1 MIGLRSIEIL
11 VPSRMG
17 RTVPTFRQWLNA
29 EYQEW
34 MKMKV
39 MLPEEERRALKE
51 LLDAAVTRSDAGSIV
66 PRPIP
71 SETMF
76 MLMLV
81 HLKARVNEVEERM
94 NEKASISSS
103 VQ

>member
-1 MIGLRSIEIL
+1 
-11 VPSRMG
+11 MG
-17 RTVPTFRQWLNA
+17 RAVPTFRQWLNA

-34 MKMKV
+34 MKMKI
-39 MLPEEERRALKE
+39 MLPEEERKALKE

-66 PRPIP
+66 PRPLP

-81 HLKARVNEVEERM
+81 YLKTELNRSKEHGEDE
-94 NEKASISSS
+94 
-103 VQ
+103 

>member
-1 MIGLRSIEIL
+1 
-11 VPSRMG
+11 MG
-17 RTVPTFRQWLNA
+17 RIVPTFRQWLNS

-39 MLPEEERRALKE
+39 VLPGPKRKALKE

-66 PRPIP
+66 PRPLP

-76 MLMLV
+76 KLMLV
-81 HLKARVNEVEERM
+81 HLEAKLDNIR
-94 NEKASISSS
+94 SDPP
-103 VQ
+103 

>member
-1 MIGLRSIEIL
+1 LTK
-11 VPSRMG
+11 MG
-17 RTVPTFRQWLNA
+17 RSTPTFRQWLNA

-39 MLPEEERRALKE
+39 MLSQEERKALKE

-66 PRPIP
+66 PRPLP
-71 SETMF
+71 TEMMF

-81 HLKARVNEVEERM
+81 NMKAKINELEEWTR
-94 NEKASISSS
+94 E
-103 VQ
+103 

>member
-1 MIGLRSIEIL
+1 MGRSI
-11 VPSRMG
+11 
-17 RTVPTFRQWLNA
+17 PTFRQWLNA

-39 MLPEEERRALKE
+39 VLPPEERKALKE

-66 PRPIP
+66 PRPLP

-81 HLKARVNEVEERM
+81 HLKAEINELQKNM
-94 NEKASISSS
+94 DTLSCSQS
-103 VQ
+103 

>member
-1 MIGLRSIEIL
+1 MQRTHLMEQNL
-11 VPSRMG
+11 KAPDMG

-39 MLPEEERRALKE
+39 VLPEEKRKALKE

-66 PRPIP
+66 PRPLP

-81 HLKARVNEVEERM
+81 HLKARINELEERTR
-94 NEKASISSS
+94 E
-103 VQ
+103 

>member
-1 MIGLRSIEIL
+1 
-11 VPSRMG
+11 MG
-17 RTVPTFRQWLNA
+17 RSTPTFRQWLNA

-34 MKMKV
+34 IKMKIV
-39 MLPEEERRALKE
+39 LPEEERKALKE

-66 PRPIP
+66 PRPLP

-81 HLKARVNEVEERM
+81 HLQAKINKSEEAAFSGRHR
-94 NEKASISSS
+94 
-103 VQ
+103 

>member
-1 MIGLRSIEIL
+1 
-11 VPSRMG
+11 MG
-17 RTVPTFRQWLNA
+17 RSTPTFRQWLNS

-39 MLPEEERRALKE
+39 VLPEEERKALKE

-66 PRPIP
+66 PRPLP

-81 HLKARVNEVEERM
+81 HLKAETNESHANGRVAGKGEETVIPD
-94 NEKASISSS
+94 N
-103 VQ
+103 

>member
-1 MIGLRSIEIL
+1 
-11 VPSRMG
+11 MG

-29 EYQEW
+29 ECEEW
-34 MKMKV
+34 IKMKT

-51 LLDAAVTRSDAGSIV
+51 LLDVAQTRSDAGSIV
-66 PRPIP
+66 PRPLP

-81 HLKARVNEVEERM
+81 HLKARVDTLETQVIESKKE
-94 NEKASISSS
+94 
-103 VQ
+103 